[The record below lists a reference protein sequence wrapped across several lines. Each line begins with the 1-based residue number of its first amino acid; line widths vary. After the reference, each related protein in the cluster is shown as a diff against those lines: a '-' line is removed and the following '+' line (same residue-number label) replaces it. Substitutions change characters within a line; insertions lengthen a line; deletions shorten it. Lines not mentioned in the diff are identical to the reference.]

1 MPPTQSHL
9 CAASPCRTL
18 SLDNILLLLSCVL
31 RECQVL
37 VLCPILSKLSS
48 CLLGLL
54 PLLQP
59 FAWHHLH
66 LPVVP
71 LAPLAL
77 QPGQPPRVLGFQLL
91 QATCPFLL
99 GFPVTD
105 QEALF
110 AMCEVRAA
118 WLLLDPA
125 LCRAR
130 TNLTTPC
137 LDIHV
142 VMCEVKAAWLLPW
155 LDDGC
160 PDTGC
165 RVCPCQS
172 RACASCGAPLHASLP
187 ARMRTLTSLARTSA
201 PLSAGFGAV

>member
-1 MPPTQSHL
+1 MALSRPQSL
-9 CAASPCRTL
+9 ASDQDLPCPARRTL

-31 RECQVL
+31 RESQVL

-59 FAWHHLH
+59 FTWHHLH

-105 QEALF
+105 AEALF
-110 AMCEVRAA
+110 AMCEVSALLQLDSIFRGLGSWPHAVLRCCRET
-118 WLLLDPA
+118 WSDLLL
-125 LCRAR
+125 
-130 TNLTTPC
+130 
-137 LDIHV
+137 
-142 VMCEVKAAWLLPW
+142 LLVGS
-155 LDDGC
+155 DQC
-160 PDTGC
+160 
-165 RVCPCQS
+165 
-172 RACASCGAPLHASLP
+172 
-187 ARMRTLTSLARTSA
+187 
-201 PLSAGFGAV
+201 